1 MRMNLAIEMQDGT
14 TQEVTA
20 NAADIVKFEE
30 KFDISISKLEKEM
43 KITHLFFLAYTSLK
57 RQKKT
62 ALEFDEWLDTI
73 EGIGASTQD
82 PK

>member
-1 MRMNLAIEMQDGT
+1 MRMNLAIEMADGT

-20 NAADIVKFEE
+20 SAADIVKFEE

-43 KITHLFFLAYTSLK
+43 KITHLFFLAHSALK
-57 RQKKT
+57 RQGKT
-62 ALEFDEWLDTI
+62 DLEFEAWLETI
-73 EGIGASTQD
+73 EGIGTSTKD